1 MFGFDDMAVAGLG
14 AGLMGLFGGENQ
26 NDANAQMGLMNMD
39 FQRGQTQLQ
48 RDFQERMSNSAYQRA
63 TADMKEAGLNP
74 MLAYSQ
80 GGASQP
86 SGSAAA
92 GAMPHMEN
100 VMSPAI
106 SAAREAA
113 AAVADIKL
121 KEAHTRDVNNS
132 ADMKE
137 GPAAL
142 GRQAGK
148 SAEKLPDVIE
158 GARGAVTNAIEEAHN
173 VVPNLLSSAGKV
185 RERIVGSTVDT
196 VEEVRDF
203 LSSVPKKVRD
213 AAVSSAGALKLRD
226 HSKMGHVPPAGRGKP
241 MGRMRGKL
249 GSARSWDY
257 GPDNR

>member
-1 MFGFDDMAVAGLG
+1 MFGFDDIIGGLAGG
-14 AGLMGLFGGENQ
+14 ALSFLGGENQ

-39 FQRGQTQLQ
+39 FQQGQTQLQ

-63 TADMKEAGLNP
+63 TADMKAAGLNP

-100 VMSPAI
+100 TIAPAV

-113 AAVADIKL
+113 SAVADIKL
-121 KEAHTRDVNNS
+121 KQAHTRDVNNS

-148 SAEKLPDVIE
+148 SAQELPGAIE
-158 GARGAVTNAIEEAHN
+158 HARGAVTNAIEEAHN

-185 RERIVGSTVDT
+185 RDRIVGSTVDT

-203 LSSVPKKVRD
+203 LGSLPRKVRD

-226 HSKMGHVPPAGRGKP
+226 YSKMGHVPPAGRGKP
-241 MGRMRGKL
+241 MGKMRGKL